1 MTEFWVNYFF
11 KTVFNVLFISPQS
24 WWSMG
29 KYPSRSRSARCML
42 VFWQWETHCRLLRNI
57 CFGCPL

>member
-42 VFWQWETHCRLLRNI
+42 VFWQWETI
-57 CFGCPL
+57 